1 MNFFDT
7 ANCYAHGTSEQYLGT
22 SLKNLGIKREDMVIA
37 SKVYFNEGCL
47 SKEAIHQEIEG
58 TLKRLGT
65 DYLDLYQIH
74 RFELPILYEMILG

>member
-1 MNFFDT
+1 MNVHARPAIQGD
-7 ANCYAHGTSEQYLGT
+7 ANVV
-22 SLKNLGIKREDMVIA
+22 KNLGIKREDMVIA

-47 SKEAIHQEIEG
+47 SKEAIQQEIEG

>member
-1 MNFFDT
+1 MNAHARPAIQGD
-7 ANCYAHGTSEQYLGT
+7 ANVV
-22 SLKNLGIKREDMVIA
+22 KNLGIKREDVVIA

-58 TLKRLGT
+58 ILKRLGA

>member
-1 MNFFDT
+1 MNAHARPAIQGD
-7 ANCYAHGTSEQYLGT
+7 ANVV
-22 SLKNLGIKREDMVIA
+22 KNLGIKREDMVIA
-37 SKVYFNEGCL
+37 SKVYFTEGCL
-47 SKEAIHQEIEG
+47 SKEAIQQEIEG

>member
-1 MNFFDT
+1 MNAHARPAIQGD
-7 ANCYAHGTSEQYLGT
+7 ANVV
-22 SLKNLGIKREDMVIA
+22 KNLGIKREDVVIA

-47 SKEAIHQEIEG
+47 SKEAIQQEIEG

>member
-1 MNFFDT
+1 MNAHARPAIQGD
-7 ANCYAHGTSEQYLGT
+7 ANVV
-22 SLKNLGIKREDMVIA
+22 KNLGIKREDVVIA
-37 SKVYFNEGCL
+37 SKVYFIEGCL

>member
-1 MNFFDT
+1 MNAHARPAIQGD
-7 ANCYAHGTSEQYLGT
+7 ANVV
-22 SLKNLGIKREDMVIA
+22 KNLGIKREDVVIV

>member
-1 MNFFDT
+1 MNAHARPAIQGD
-7 ANCYAHGTSEQYLGT
+7 ANVV
-22 SLKNLGIKREDMVIA
+22 KNLGIKREDVVNA

>member
-1 MNFFDT
+1 MIL
-7 ANCYAHGTSEQYLGT
+7 ALELCLP
-22 SLKNLGIKREDMVIA
+22 KA

-58 TLKRLGT
+58 TLKRLCT

-74 RFELPILYEMILG
+74 RFELSILYEMILG

>member
-1 MNFFDT
+1 MNAHARPAIQGD
-7 ANCYAHGTSEQYLGT
+7 ANVV
-22 SLKNLGIKREDMVIA
+22 KNLGIKREDMVIA

-47 SKEAIHQEIEG
+47 SKEAIQQEIEG

>member
-1 MNFFDT
+1 MIL
-7 ANCYAHGTSEQYLGT
+7 ALELCLP
-22 SLKNLGIKREDMVIA
+22 KA

-47 SKEAIHQEIEG
+47 SKEAIRQEIEG

-74 RFELPILYEMILG
+74 RFELSILYEMILG

>member
-1 MNFFDT
+1 MNAHARPAIQGD
-7 ANCYAHGTSEQYLGT
+7 ANVI
-22 SLKNLGIKREDMVIA
+22 KNLGIKREDVVIA

-47 SKEAIHQEIEG
+47 SKEAIQQEIEG